1 MKEVWVGT
9 TALRALHQEGILM
22 GAFVAPHTREMI
34 VCDLAGEERQ
44 EEMVT
49 AHLSSVWDVCPS
61 R

>member
-1 MKEVWVGT
+1 
-9 TALRALHQEGILM
+9 M